1 MTSTTAVSLTDNG
14 SSVYVPSFST
24 KKKPRLPPPN
34 RLDSTQLPSHKLRHS
49 VWHDLRETDV
59 KGNELN
65 CPRVRKAPEKKEHNL
80 YRVTDEDGNKLHHSK
95 VGKDKLDHRNKTENW
110 ENCTDVNLS
119 YQDLGHRYQLENFVR
134 VLKRLI

>member
-110 ENCTDVNLS
+110 ENCT
-119 YQDLGHRYQLENFVR
+119 
-134 VLKRLI
+134 